1 MHHFTRCPHCHVTRD
16 IIYTGPEHR
25 PAVRC
30 RQCRCRWNLQG
41 DLLYFAVRCPLMTGK
56 KPRPETVR
64 NAQGRNLTG
73 REAAPGSPP
82 AQEQLL

>member
-1 MHHFTRCPHCHVTRD
+1 MHHFNRCPHCHVTRD
-16 IIYTGPEHR
+16 IIYAGPERR

-41 DLLYFAVRCPLMTGK
+41 DMLYFGLRCPLMTGR
-56 KPRPETVR
+56 KPRAEPVR

-73 REAAPGSPP
+73 REAALGSTP
-82 AQEQLL
+82 AQERLL